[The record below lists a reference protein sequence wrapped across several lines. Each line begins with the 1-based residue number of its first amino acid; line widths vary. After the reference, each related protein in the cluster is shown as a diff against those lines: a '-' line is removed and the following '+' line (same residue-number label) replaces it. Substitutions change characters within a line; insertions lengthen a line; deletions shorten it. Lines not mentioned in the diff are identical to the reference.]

1 MKKLSLVLVITLLSL
16 CCLVAGCNT
25 PCMHSYTTQEGPNY
39 IVITPP
45 TSTTAGV
52 AQQSCLNCGYIQNV
66 AIPATGQPAQHTCT
80 YKCVTCQKCT
90 NTQCTENVC
99 ADKCLGHV
107 PPHTCEHKCVIC
119 QKCTDTQCTDD
130 VCADKCLGHLPPHQC
145 ESICDTCGLCTNQDC
160 TETVCE
166 DKCLGHNP
174 PHTCTYMCPICDKCT
189 NTQCT
194 EDVCADK
201 CLGHNQTPP
210 THTCESVC
218 DTCGKCTDASCTE
231 DVCSNKCQ
239 GHTITPPAHT
249 CTSICS
255 TCGKCTDQSC
265 AEAIC
270 EDKCQGHSTS
280 TENIQQILEKYQ
292 DYADWNFKTKFTLTV
307 DGEEYVTYYQ
317 FLKEDLALTYEVDG
331 VNYTDYVRFTET
343 DAIYY
348 YQNDDGTYTAY
359 SMIEDESTFYELYN
373 YVDYFE
379 LCYIS
384 EFKFSLVNGSYLA
397 NNVQDTAKSVFGDYE
412 GDVFSEFS
420 LKVAN
425 GFISEIHSKSVY
437 TYEGESANYTYDVEL
452 YGYGT
457 VNFDIDSLPL
467 EGTTSHTC
475 TSKCSTCGLC
485 TDTSCTEDVCSNKCQ
500 GHTITPPAHSCTSI
514 CSTCG
519 KCTDQSCAEAVCT
532 DKCQGHSTT
541 PSQSLTAT
549 FTDAEGKQLYTD
561 NSKLTFTASIAP
573 YGYDAQKAGVQ
584 FTQNSGT
591 AVVTSDQTLT
601 GVTSIT
607 VKVQTNQTSGMT
619 VAVKVGSTT
628 FTTSN
633 NKVIKDDGITDIVF
647 TSSTAAS
654 GKLSITLEPTSSSKS
669 MYLMAV
675 TVNGASGGQGSEGG
689 TSTNVMPQQQYNAN
703 NFDDRNLQEL
713 MTSFEFSDGTVGE
726 SIGLLSE
733 GTYNALVIPVAFTN
747 YSFTQ
752 QELANLNIAFNG
764 TEAQTGWESVKT
776 YYQQSSY
783 GKLNITFDITDVF
796 TAANSAAYYDYSND
810 NTSGSEQLL
819 LEALEHFD
827 GKIDYS
833 KYDVDNDGCIDAVY
847 LIYAAPVDYESDSSE
862 YWAFV
867 TWSYAED
874 QFDQLY
880 PYYYLFAGKDFMLE
894 GTSASKYPDDEILE
908 GMIVNASTY
917 IHETGH
923 LLSLDDYYDYDES
936 AGSNQGLGCADMM
949 DSTVGDHSSY
959 SKIMLG
965 WLTPTIVTQSGTYTI
980 DALSQNAS
988 CLLIPLDFNNSY
1000 FCEYLLVD
1008 LYADSGLN
1016 DLHGGFEGSLLYDI
1030 AEYGVRI
1037 YHVSNWVTNPYE
1049 NEYGSYTD
1057 NNNTSSDIALIR
1069 LVEADGTIG
1078 FSDTVEMYDYQFAM
1092 DYDLWQAGDSLL
1104 KVFPNFARY
1113 DNKLVNFDI
1122 IIDSV
1127 SMDQA
1132 TVTVTFNN

>member
-66 AIPATGQPAQHTCT
+66 AIPATGQPVQHACT
-80 YKCVTCQKCT
+80 YKCPTCQKCT

-119 QKCTDTQCTDD
+119 QKCTDTQCTED
-130 VCADKCLGHLPPHQC
+130 VCADKCLGHQ
-145 ESICDTCGLCTNQDC
+145 
-160 TETVCE
+160 
-166 DKCLGHNP
+166 P

-231 DVCSNKCQ
+231 
-239 GHTITPPAHT
+239 
-249 CTSICS
+249 
-255 TCGKCTDQSC
+255 
-265 AEAIC
+265 
-270 EDKCQGHSTS
+270 
-280 TENIQQILEKYQ
+280 
-292 DYADWNFKTKFTLTV
+292 
-307 DGEEYVTYYQ
+307 
-317 FLKEDLALTYEVDG
+317 
-331 VNYTDYVRFTET
+331 
-343 DAIYY
+343 
-348 YQNDDGTYTAY
+348 
-359 SMIEDESTFYELYN
+359 
-373 YVDYFE
+373 
-379 LCYIS
+379 
-384 EFKFSLVNGSYLA
+384 
-397 NNVQDTAKSVFGDYE
+397 
-412 GDVFSEFS
+412 
-420 LKVAN
+420 
-425 GFISEIHSKSVY
+425 EI
-437 TYEGESANYTYDVEL
+437 
-452 YGYGT
+452 
-457 VNFDIDSLPL
+457 
-467 EGTTSHTC
+467 
-475 TSKCSTCGLC
+475 
-485 TDTSCTEDVCSNKCQ
+485 CSNKCQ

-541 PSQSLTAT
+541 PSQSLIAT
-549 FTDAEGKQLYTD
+549 FNGAEGKQLYTD
-561 NSKLTFTASIAP
+561 NSNLTFTASIAP

-619 VAVKVGSTT
+619 VVVKVGSTT

-733 GTYNALVIPVAFTN
+733 GTYNALVIPVAFSN

-847 LIYAAPVDYESDSSE
+847 LIYAAPVDYESDSE

-867 TWSYAED
+867 TWSYAEN

-1057 NNNTSSDIALIR
+1057 NNNTSSDTALIR

-1104 KVFPNFARY
+1104 KVFPSFARY

-1122 IIDSV
+1122 TIDSV